1 MKAQKKKDT
10 KEQYENIVKLVKRAE
25 KAAEKFIEQN
35 KKVDAQLQAKY
46 L

>member
-1 MKAQKKKDT
+1 MKTVKKKDT
-10 KEQYENIVKLVKRAE
+10 KEQYERVVKLVKRAE

-35 KKVDAQLQAKY
+35 KKVDLQFQAKY

>member
-1 MKAQKKKDT
+1 MKAAKKKDT
-10 KEQYENIVKLVKRAE
+10 KEQYENVVKLVKRAE

-35 KKVDAQLQAKY
+35 KKVDPQLRVKY